1 VNVPSA
7 ALGRRAD
14 GTFTHA
20 ARRALFGASAR
31 GRHPASGWL
40 CSLSEG
46 APALPQNE
54 PVTEDFAARVGALVG
69 VAVAGVQD
77 VGTRHGFRH
86 LTGALADGRAV
97 FIKAAVADGGEAPE
111 AFAAEANGLR
121 WLARAGAV
129 PVPGVLGAEGS
140 TLVIELLPPGEPT
153 PGAARDFGA
162 ALARMHAAGANG
174 FGAPWP
180 GYIASLPLDNA
191 PLDTAPLDKAPP
203 DNAPPGST
211 APDSTPPG
219 SAPLGNPGEADWGS
233 WYAERRLVPFLRRA
247 RDGGALSAADARPV
261 EAVIGRIGELAGPPE
276 PPSRVHGDLWAG
288 NVLWPGGQ
296 GALIDPAA
304 HGGHRETDLAML
316 ALFGAPYLDEILR
329 TYDATVPLAEGWRSR
344 VPLHQLHP
352 LLVHACLF
360 GAAYVPQVTA
370 AARQALRV

>member
-1 VNVPSA
+1 M
-7 ALGRRAD
+7 
-14 GTFTHA
+14 
-20 ARRALFGASAR
+20 
-31 GRHPASGWL
+31 
-40 CSLSEG
+40 
-46 APALPQNE
+46 
-54 PVTEDFAARVGALVG
+54 TEDFAARIVALVG

-97 FIKAAVADGGEAPE
+97 FVKAAVGDGGEAPE

-129 PVPGVLGAEGS
+129 PVPAVLGADER

-153 PGAARDFGA
+153 AGAARDFGA

-180 GYIASLPLDNA
+180 GYIASLPLDN
-191 PLDTAPLDKAPP
+191 T
-203 DNAPPGST
+203 PPGNT
-211 APDSTPPG
+211 PPGSTPPG
-219 SAPLGNPGEADWGS
+219 STPPGSTPPGSTPLGSTPPGSNPPGSNPPGSAALGDAGEADWGS

-261 EAVIGRIGELAGPPE
+261 EAVIGRIGELTGPPE
-276 PPSRVHGDLWAG
+276 PPSRIHGDLWAG
-288 NVLWPGGQ
+288 NVLWPDGR

-316 ALFGAPYLDEILR
+316 ALFGAPYLEEILR
-329 TYDATVPLAEGWRSR
+329 AYDATVPLTDGWRSR

-370 AARQALRV
+370 AARQALLV

>member
-1 VNVPSA
+1 M
-7 ALGRRAD
+7 
-14 GTFTHA
+14 
-20 ARRALFGASAR
+20 
-31 GRHPASGWL
+31 
-40 CSLSEG
+40 
-46 APALPQNE
+46 
-54 PVTEDFAARVGALVG
+54 TEDFAARIGALVG

-97 FIKAAVADGGEAPE
+97 FVKAAAGDGGEAPE

-129 PVPGVLGAEGS
+129 PVPAVLGADER

-180 GYIASLPLDNA
+180 GYIASLPLDNT
-191 PLDTAPLDKAPP
+191 PFGS
-203 DNAPPGST
+203 NPPGSN
-211 APDSTPPG
+211 PVD
-219 SAPLGNPGEADWGS
+219 SAPLGNAGEADWGS
-233 WYAERRLVPFLRRA
+233 WYAERRLVPYLRRA

-288 NVLWPGGQ
+288 NVLWPDGR

-316 ALFGAPYLDEILR
+316 ALFGAPYLEEILR
-329 TYDATVPLAEGWRSR
+329 AYDATVPLADGWRSR

-370 AARQALRV
+370 AARQALLA

>member
-1 VNVPSA
+1 MA
-7 ALGRRAD
+7 
-14 GTFTHA
+14 
-20 ARRALFGASAR
+20 
-31 GRHPASGWL
+31 
-40 CSLSEG
+40 E
-46 APALPQNE
+46 E
-54 PVTEDFAARVGALVG
+54 FAARIGALVG
-69 VAVAGVQD
+69 VAVTGVREA
-77 VGTRHGFRH
+77 GTRHGFRH
-86 LTGALADGRAV
+86 LTGTLADGRAV
-97 FIKAAVADGGEAPE
+97 FVKAAVGDGGEAPE

-129 PVPGVLGAEGS
+129 PVPAVLGADES

-180 GYIASLPLDNA
+180 GYIASLPLDNT
-191 PLDTAPLDKAPP
+191 PPGTAPP
-203 DNAPPGST
+203 DSV
-211 APDSTPPG
+211 PPG
-219 SAPLGNPGEADWGS
+219 SARLGNVGEADWGS
-233 WYAERRLVPFLRRA
+233 WYAERRLVPYLRRA

-261 EAVIGRIGELAGPPE
+261 EAVIGRIRELAGPPE

-329 TYDATVPLAEGWRSR
+329 TYDATVPLADGWRSR

-370 AARQALRV
+370 AARQALLV